1 MNATVEV
8 DRLLEQSG
16 AVLVRHKKHLV
27 YRLPNGNN
35 FVLAKTTS
43 DPARAAKNNL
53 STLRNALGMAREKGQ
68 QKERTM
74 QQQRPTPRPTMA
86 SPAAPAPSPEANESL
101 KERIEAAITSE
112 EAVQEKL
119 LAEAQAHERKVH
131 MLKAL
136 LPFAEDPA
144 TEDALRGVLPIAAT
158 PPVREPPLP
167 PPPEP
172 PQQITERVQVTRQL
186 VLAAT
191 QTFDDQ
197 FTVNDVVDL
206 MTNGAHLDPTERQRV
221 RSSVAQAIS
230 TLHERGEIVKESQGI
245 GRQQSM
251 WRRAILNGN
260 GHSNGVGTR
269 A

>member
-53 STLRNALGMAREKGQ
+53 STLRNALRILREKPEQ
-68 QKERTM
+68 QKEGTM
-74 QQQRPTPRPTMA
+74 QQQRPTPRPNVA
-86 SPAAPAPSPEANESL
+86 SPAPSAPAPEAKESL

-119 LAEAQAHERKVH
+119 LAEASAHERRVH

-144 TEDALRGVLPIAAT
+144 TEEALRGILPVLAPVVAQ
-158 PPVREPPLP
+158 PPAPPR
-167 PPPEP
+167 PPEP
-172 PQQITERVQVTRQL
+172 PQQITDRVQVTRQL

-197 FTVNDVVDL
+197 FTVNDLVER
-206 MTNGAHLDPTERQRV
+206 MTGNAQIDPPERQRV
-221 RSSVAQAIS
+221 RSSVAQAMA
-230 TLHERGEIVKESQGI
+230 TLFERGEVVKDSQGI
-245 GRQQSM
+245 GRQQTL
-251 WRRAILNGN
+251 WRKASLNGN
-260 GHSNGVGTR
+260 GTAVGTR

>member
-35 FVLAKTTS
+35 FVVAKTTS

-53 STLRNALGMAREKGQ
+53 STLRNALGIPREKTERP
-68 QKERTM
+68 KEGTM
-74 QQQRPTPRPTMA
+74 QQQRPTSLPTVEL
-86 SPAAPAPSPEANESL
+86 PAPVPEAKESL
-101 KERIEAAITSE
+101 KQRIEAAIASE
-112 EAVQEKL
+112 EAMQEKL
-119 LAEAQAHERKVH
+119 LAEASAHERKVH

-144 TEDALRGVLPIAAT
+144 TEGSLRSVLPEIQ
-158 PPVREPPLP
+158 PPEPPALVL

-172 PQQITERVQVTRQL
+172 PQQITSRVQVTRQL
-186 VLAAT
+186 VFAAT
-191 QTFDDQ
+191 QTFDET
-197 FTVNDVVDL
+197 FTVNDVVER
-206 MTNGAHLDPTERQRV
+206 MTGGAHIDPPERQRV
-221 RSSVAQAIS
+221 RSSVAQAMA
-230 TLHERGEIVKESQGI
+230 TLFERGEVLKEEQGI
-245 GRQQSM
+245 GRQQSV
-251 WRRAILNGN
+251 WKKTSLNGN
-260 GHSNGVGTR
+260 GSGGVGTR